1 MTLAEKIAYIR
12 GLADGMKLD
21 DGKDEVK
28 LIKEIISVLED
39 VAYDIEEQDEIMG
52 EMQEQLDAVD
62 EDLDELEE
70 FVYECD
76 EDDFDDCDC
85 GCCDDDDCDCCDF
98 DDDYF
103 EVECPSCG
111 ETICIDESILDEG
124 SIECPA
130 CHENLEFEFDDCDC
144 EEDD

>member
-1 MTLAEKIAYIR
+1 MTLAEKIAYIK

-21 DGKDEVK
+21 DSKDEVK
-28 LIKEIISVLED
+28 LIKELIAVLED
-39 VAYDIEEQDEIMG
+39 VAYDIEEQDEVIG
-52 EMQEQLDAVD
+52 ELQEQVDEID
-62 EDLDELEE
+62 EDLGELEE
-70 FVYECD
+70 YVFEDFDDDCD
-76 EDDFDDCDC
+76 CCDDDCDC
-85 GCCDDDDCDCCDF
+85 GCC

-111 ETICIDESILDEG
+111 EIICIDESILDEG

-130 CHENLEFEFDDCDC
+130 CHETLEFDFDCDCDC

>member
-1 MTLAEKIAYIR
+1 MTLAEKIAYIK

-21 DGKDEVK
+21 ESKDEVK
-28 LIKEIISVLED
+28 LIKEIIAALED
-39 VAYDIEEQDEIMG
+39 VAYDIEEQDEVIG

-70 FVYECD
+70 FVYEDFDDCD
-76 EDDFDDCDC
+76 CCDDDCDC
-85 GCCDDDDCDCCDF
+85 GCCDDD
-98 DDDYF
+98 YF
-103 EVECPSCG
+103 EVECPACG
-111 ETICIDESILDEG
+111 EVICLDESILDEG

-130 CHENLEFEFDDCDC
+130 CHETLEFDFDCDCDC

>member
-1 MTLAEKIAYIR
+1 MTLAEKIAYIK

-21 DGKDEVK
+21 EGKDEVK
-28 LIKEIISVLED
+28 LIKEIISALED
-39 VAYDIEEQDEIMG
+39 VAYDIEEQDEIMA

-70 FVYECD
+70 FIYED
-76 EDDFDDCDC
+76 EYDDFDDCDDCGC
-85 GCCDDDDCDCCDF
+85 GCCDE
-98 DDDYF
+98 DDYF

>member
-1 MTLAEKIAYIR
+1 MTLAEKIAYIK

-21 DGKDEVK
+21 ESKDEVK
-28 LIKEIISVLED
+28 LIKELIAVLED
-39 VAYDIEEQDEIMG
+39 VAYDIEEQDEVIG

-70 FVYECD
+70 FVYEEFDDDCD
-76 EDDFDDCDC
+76 CDCCDDDCDC
-85 GCCDDDDCDCCDF
+85 GCC

-111 ETICIDESILDEG
+111 EIICIDESILDEG
-124 SIECPA
+124 AIECPA
-130 CHENLEFEFDDCDC
+130 CHENLEFDFDDCDC

>member
-1 MTLAEKIAYIR
+1 MTLAEKVAYIK

-21 DGKDEVK
+21 DSKDEVK
-28 LIKEIISVLED
+28 LIKEIIATLED

-70 FVYECD
+70 FIYEGD
-76 EDDFDDCDC
+76 
-85 GCCDDDDCDCCDF
+85 CCDDDDCDCCDDDCDCGCCDF

>member
-1 MTLAEKIAYIR
+1 MTLAEKIAYIK

-21 DGKDEVK
+21 ESKDEVK
-28 LIKEIISVLED
+28 IIKELIAVLED
-39 VAYDIEEQDEIMG
+39 VAYEIEEQDEIMG

-70 FVYECD
+70 FVYEDFDDCD
-76 EDDFDDCDC
+76 CCDDDCDC
-85 GCCDDDDCDCCDF
+85 GCCDDD
-98 DDDYF
+98 YF
-103 EVECPSCG
+103 EVECPACG
-111 ETICIDESILDEG
+111 EVICLDESILDEG

-130 CHENLEFEFDDCDC
+130 CHENLEFDFDCDC

>member
-1 MTLAEKIAYIR
+1 MTLAEKIAYIK

-21 DGKDEVK
+21 DSKDEVK
-28 LIKEIISVLED
+28 IIKELISVLED
-39 VAYDIEEQDEIMG
+39 VAYEIEEQDEIMG

-76 EDDFDDCDC
+76 EDDYDFSDCCDDDCDC
-85 GCCDDDDCDCCDF
+85 GCCDDD
-98 DDDYF
+98 YF
-103 EVECPSCG
+103 EIECPSCG
-111 ETICIDESILDEG
+111 EVICIDESILDEG
-124 SIECPA
+124 AIECPA

>member
-21 DGKDEVK
+21 ESKDEVK
-28 LIKEIISVLED
+28 LIKEILSVLED

-76 EDDFDDCDC
+76 DEDFDGC

>member
-21 DGKDEVK
+21 ESKDEVK
-28 LIKEIISVLED
+28 LIKEILSVLED

-76 EDDFDDCDC
+76 DDEDFDGC

>member
-1 MTLAEKIAYIR
+1 MTLAEKIAYIK

-21 DGKDEVK
+21 ESKDEVK
-28 LIKEIISVLED
+28 IIKELIAVLED
-39 VAYDIEEQDEIMG
+39 VAYEIEEQDEIMG

-76 EDDFDDCDC
+76 
-85 GCCDDDDCDCCDF
+85 CCDDDDCDCCDDDCDCGCCDF

>member
-1 MTLAEKIAYIR
+1 MTLAEKIAYIK
-12 GLADGMKLD
+12 GLSDGMKLD
-21 DGKDEVK
+21 ESKDEVK
-28 LIKEIISVLED
+28 LIKEIIAVLED

-70 FVYECD
+70 FVYEEDFDDCD
-76 EDDFDDCDC
+76 CDCCDDDCDC
-85 GCCDDDDCDCCDF
+85 GCCE
-98 DDDYF
+98 DDYF

-111 ETICIDESILDEG
+111 EVICIDESILDEG
-124 SIECPA
+124 AIECPA
-130 CHENLEFEFDDCDC
+130 CHENLEFDFDDCDC

>member
-1 MTLAEKIAYIR
+1 MTISEKIAYIK

-28 LIKEIISVLED
+28 IIKELISTLED
-39 VAYDIEEQDEIMG
+39 VAYEIEEQDEIIG

-70 FVYECD
+70 YVYEGDFCD
-76 EDDFDDCDC
+76 DCDCCDDDCDC
-85 GCCDDDDCDCCDF
+85 GCC

-111 ETICIDESILDEG
+111 ETICVDESILDEG